1 MAGLNVIEPNL
12 MKNVF
17 SRLIKT
23 QQILANRF
31 MRESIVAVSK
41 LNTKYAVKL
50 ITASYC
56 LSAVE
61 ANDNNQTDPNWQ
73 SHSKD
78 KLSTGEIVGIVYGF
92 LTTLVAVLTFYYA
105 HIKNKDPTYW
115 NEEQA
120 DWVIKNFGL
129 KESDRDELENLKNM
143 VNEAQKLIES
153 MLENDQQNQTLEEK
167 ISKLEEKGKEV

>member
-1 MAGLNVIEPNL
+1 MAGSNVKEPNSK
-12 MKNVF
+12 KNVF

-23 QQILANRF
+23 QQILANKF

-129 KESDRDELENLKNM
+129 KESDELENLKDR
-143 VNEAQKLIES
+143 VHQ
-153 MLENDQQNQTLEEK
+153 LEQNPQQN
-167 ISKLEEKGKEV
+167 EV